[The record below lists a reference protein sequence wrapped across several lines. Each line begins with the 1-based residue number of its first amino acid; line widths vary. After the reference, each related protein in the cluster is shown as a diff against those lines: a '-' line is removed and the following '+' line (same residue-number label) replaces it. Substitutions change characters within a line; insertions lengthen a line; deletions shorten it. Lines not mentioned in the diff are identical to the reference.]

1 LYLVYD
7 GVARYKVL
15 LKATVVA
22 DYEAIDSKVDRRHIL
37 WTIAALTVH
46 PRPEVAKKLPES
58 EVRHRISLTHY
69 RVIYQIDDFQKLVTV
84 FRIAHR
90 RRQNSTW

>member
-1 LYLVYD
+1 
-7 GVARYKVL
+7 VARYKVL

-22 DYEAIDSKVDRRHIL
+22 EYEAIYSKVDRRRIL
-37 WTIAALTVH
+37 WTIAALTAQ
-46 PRPEVAKKLPES
+46 PRPAVGEKLPES
-58 EVRHRISLTHY
+58 EVRHRISLKHY
-69 RVIYQIDDFQKLVTV
+69 RVIYQIDDFQRLVTV